1 MSDPIAIVGAGP
13 VGLMLAVELGASGV
27 DAVVLE
33 RLPEPRLA
41 SLGMAINGT
50 VVELLTV
57 RGIMDD
63 LREEG
68 VEWPAAHFAHIPLDP
83 ARISGRHTNNM
94 LVPQAIVERHIAA
107 RAAALGVPIRR
118 GCEVTGIGQHADH
131 VTVRTRSGA
140 GEEELRCAY
149 VVGCDGADST
159 VRRLAGIDFPGT
171 ESPFY
176 GITGDI
182 EATPELFGHLGA
194 HQHPAGLFTVAPSGP
209 GILRVSTGESGVAP
223 PDPAAPVTLD
233 ELRGHVK
240 ALTGT
245 APEFGEPRWL
255 SRWYHVRRQA
265 QRYRSNRVF
274 LAGDAAHVNFPLGGQ
289 SLSTGIEDAV
299 NLGWKLAAAVRG
311 WAPRGLLDTY
321 HEERHPVGARAGLT
335 TEAQAALMHPADRV
349 APLRALFQDLVGLA
363 EVNEYLVRM
372 AGGYDTCYP
381 LPAGSRPHP
390 HPLTGHRLAP
400 DIPLDTA
407 AGRTSVASVLSAA
420 RGVLLDLSP
429 DARAAGETRS
439 WADLVD
445 VVIAER
451 TDEIDATALLLRPD
465 GRIAWA
471 TRDGCDVSGLLT
483 ALTDWFGAPV

>member
-13 VGLMLAVELGASGV
+13 VGLMLAVELGTCGV
-27 DAVVLE
+27 DAVILE
-33 RLPEPRLA
+33 RLPEHRLA

-57 RGIMDD
+57 RGIMDE
-63 LREEG
+63 LHEEG

-83 ARISGRHTNNM
+83 SRLPGRHTNNL
-94 LVPQAIVERHIAA
+94 LVPQAIVERHICA
-107 RAAALGVPIRR
+107 RASALGVPIRR
-118 GCEVTGIGQHADH
+118 GCEIIGLDQRDDH
-131 VTVRTRSGA
+131 VVVRMRTATGD
-140 GEEELRCAY
+140 EELRCAY

-182 EATPELFGHLGA
+182 EATPELFSHLGA

-223 PDPAAPVTLD
+223 PDPTAPVTMD
-233 ELRGHVK
+233 ELRSHVK

-255 SRWYHVRRQA
+255 SRWHHIRRQA
-265 QRYRSNRVF
+265 ERYRSGRAF

-289 SLSTGIEDAV
+289 SLSTGVEDAV

-311 WAPRGLLDTY
+311 WAPPALLDSY
-321 HEERHPVGARAGLT
+321 HDERHPVGARAGST
-335 TEAQAALMHPADRV
+335 TEAQAALMHAGDGV
-349 APLRALFQDLVGLA
+349 APLRALVQDLIGLA

-372 AGGYDTCYP
+372 AGGYDVRYP
-381 LPAGSRPHP
+381 VPAEPVA
-390 HPLTGHRLAP
+390 HPLTGRRLAP
-400 DIPLDTA
+400 EIPLDTV
-407 AGRTSVASVLSAA
+407 AGRISVGGALSTG
-420 RGVLLDLSP
+420 RGAVLDLSGGAQP
-429 DARAAGETRS
+429 ASETRG
-439 WADLVD
+439 WADRVD
-445 VVIAER
+445 VVTAEP
-451 TDEIDATALLLRPD
+451 TDEIDAAALLVRPD
-465 GRIAWA
+465 GRIAWV
-471 TRDGCDVSGLLT
+471 TRDGADLGGLRA
-483 ALTDWFGAPV
+483 ALTDWFGAPK